1 MRLVFNRKEKSKAE
15 LEKGNEENKE
25 EVQKGERKNMILIR
39 GKKTNKIM
47 IQDQRCATLGVP
59 ATVAATVAAA
69 ATRCPTVDLD
79 TQLAV
84 APLVAPLVALVQ
96 AAVCQALVREDVRPV
111 VKDLALPPSTSTI
124 TTWKTTTGPSLTSV
138 CRTFYPSKISRSLSE
153 SYKARA
159 AHARA
164 HMC

>member
-1 MRLVFNRKEKSKAE
+1 
-15 LEKGNEENKE
+15 
-25 EVQKGERKNMILIR
+25 
-39 GKKTNKIM
+39 M
-47 IQDQRCATLGVP
+47 IQGQRCATLGAP

-84 APLVAPLVALVQ
+84 APPVALPAVALVQ

-124 TTWKTTTGPSLTSV
+124 TTWKTTTGPSLTSG
-138 CRTFYPSKISRSLSE
+138 
-153 SYKARA
+153 
-159 AHARA
+159 
-164 HMC
+164 

>member
-1 MRLVFNRKEKSKAE
+1 
-15 LEKGNEENKE
+15 
-25 EVQKGERKNMILIR
+25 
-39 GKKTNKIM
+39 M
-47 IQDQRCATLGVP
+47 IQGQRCATLGAP

-69 ATRCPTVDLD
+69 ATRCPTVDLV

-84 APLVAPLVALVQ
+84 AAPVALVQ

-138 CRTFYPSKISRSLSE
+138 CRTFYP
-153 SYKARA
+153 
-159 AHARA
+159 
-164 HMC
+164 